1 MKIKKLIVDN
11 KYVVFSHRNLINSS
25 ENSVGKTTL
34 IRLILFAMGFAI
46 PSTQKVNFNNL
57 ITRIYIENN
66 SKNYLLIRS
75 KDSVKIYEDDSY
87 IETFNVRV
95 ENEIGVVIFG
105 ITNNLIINNILA
117 TFYFDQ
123 EKGWTLLNRGTVI
136 GGIKFN
142 IEEYL
147 EGMSQNELG
156 QYRQSVLRLNKD
168 IAFYSQLKKL
178 IEINDDR
185 ERKVNDF
192 NWSDVKNKENQI
204 RTIDLDIEQTESQI
218 SQLKEVRNDN
228 QKVMRMVDSLNLVV
242 RTDSGDSI
250 IVSKDNVENFKINTS
265 ILDIRISSLNKQLD
279 KKKALKNELQS
290 NLQNIQLF
298 NMESRVDKFKES
310 VKNLNMTPQSFEL
323 ILKDL
328 RAKRRELNQKIKNIM
343 NDSNLANELYS
354 LIIKYSEVLGVKDYI
369 DETTDFILTSN
380 LKRYSGAV
388 LHLIVFAYRMA
399 LLKLLERHLK
409 VKPPII
415 IDSPLSGELDE
426 ENVNKMF
433 ELLKNE
439 FDDYQLIVA
448 SINDLKNIAFNWD
461 DKITIHNTLFE
472 SINLLNEKIE

>member
-11 KYVVFSHRNLINSS
+11 KYVAFSHRNLINSS